1 MKIVK
6 LIESPFKN
14 KRFRVYLDNNKHYDF
29 GLKNGSTYLDHHD
42 KIKRQNYRKRHYN
55 SVKEKPFIENL
66 IPSPSLFSYY
76 LCWGESTSLD
86 QNVKALNKLLKTK
99 DE

>member
-1 MKIVK
+1 MKIIK

-14 KRFRVYLDNNKHYDF
+14 KRFRVFLDNNKKYDF
-29 GLKNGSTYLDHHD
+29 GLKGGSTYLDHHD
-42 KIKRQNYRKRHYN
+42 KVKRQNYRRRHYN

-66 IPSPSLFSYY
+66 VPSPSLFSYY
-76 LCWGESTSLD
+76 LCWGDSTSMD
-86 QNVKALNKLLKTK
+86 QNIKILNKMLKTK